1 MNDIPLSET
10 KWKYSSIAS
19 ATAQLGT
26 KLQLQL
32 QFSMTPSVSF
42 SHSKFWCASK
52 LPPIIRI
59 VSIEHCMII
68 YALWKKLQ
76 GKRQAQGEDEKVL
89 SNFRLIKFSR
99 IISFHGQSYTV
110 IIYLPL
116 TKRVRGR
123 ALSYGPSFFFQIEEQ
138 DFDSLKLLNKW
149 AVKWNTVRLIDCSRV
164 SSSRNWRVQFNN
176 TTSLISIWSQAIG
189 KRPNAHSQP
198 CLYVMRHDN
207 STCTH

>member
-52 LPPIIRI
+52 LPPIIRF

-76 GKRQAQGEDEKVL
+76 GIRQAQGEDEKVL

-99 IISFHGQSYTV
+99 IISW
-110 IIYLPL
+110 I
-116 TKRVRGR
+116 KRVRGR

-164 SSSRNWRVQFNN
+164 SSSRNWRVQFNS
-176 TTSLISIWSQAIG
+176 TTSLISIWSQTIG

-198 CLYVMRHDN
+198 YLYEMRHDN